1 MTTTIH
7 FIGLIVVTLLS
18 SNTTP
23 PAPPPGAQM
32 IVGTFGPMPGMLE
45 HLRVIAYPQGKRVNA
60 NKDWPVNGSFVGP
73 DGTQYDYVRLNV
85 ENVTI
90 TGPTPKFEDDRGLMP
105 HLTCCCPAFKDG
117 FNPDWGTPTTSPRS
131 KHSAFVTFT
140 NGTLTTY
147 PDPPEKD
154 RGITTVLSLDDSTTP
169 PANITFTGK
178 QTGSAAKKL
187 VIEPGTY
194 IVVANAPKCVLE
206 GGGTKCP
213 VAIPQSN
220 DFLSYYWM
228 ALKPNDCQA
237 MPGNLNTPMCAPRP
251 AGCETTLPA
260 STQIKRRKLS
270 QAILQKLHM
279 FFVDINCSD
288 TGWP

>member
-18 SNTTP
+18 STTTP
-23 PAPPPGAQM
+23 TAPPPGAQM
-32 IVGTFGPMPGMLE
+32 IVGKFGPMPGMLE
-45 HLRVIAYPQGKRVNA
+45 HLRIIAYPRGKRVNA
-60 NKDWPVNGSFVGP
+60 NKDWPVNGWFDGP
-73 DGTQYDYVRLNV
+73 DGVRYDYVRVNV

-90 TGPTPKFEDDRGLMP
+90 TGPTPKFEDERGPMP
-105 HLTCCCPAFKDG
+105 HLTCCCEPFKDG
-117 FNPDWGTPTTSPRS
+117 FRQDWGSPNAPPLS
-131 KHSAFVTFT
+131 KQSAFVTFT

-147 PDPPEKD
+147 PDPPEQD
-154 RGITTVLSLDDSTTP
+154 RGITTVLSLDDRATP

-178 QTGSAAKKL
+178 HTGTATKKL

-194 IVVANAPKCVLE
+194 IIVANAPQCVLE
-206 GGGTKCP
+206 GGGPKCP
-213 VAIPQSN
+213 VSMPMSN

-228 ALKPNDCQA
+228 ALKQNDCQA
-237 MPGNLNTPMCAPRP
+237 APGNLSTPMCAPRLD
-251 AGCETTLPA
+251 GCDTKAAATA
-260 STQIKRRKLS
+260 RTRRKLS
-270 QAILQKLHM
+270 PAILTKLNM